1 MDNTLS
7 NNEII
12 NAFDMLIPYISH
24 FFNDDVSFALTD
36 SEKYL
41 KVVNCSKLVFK
52 INPMDPI
59 PNGGAIREAINS
71 GKVVIKDVPE
81 SVYGV
86 PFKSFAIPVINNG
99 NIEGVIVAGKSIK
112 IRNSTIEAS
121 SELSEALKQ
130 MSMTINTI
138 NSGIQDVA
146 SKNSNLL
153 AMTNETKSK
162 TDDTG
167 EILRFVQKVSS
178 QTNLLGL
185 NAAIEAAR
193 AGELGK
199 GFSVVAE
206 EIRKLSTSTSDSVV
220 KIDSFLRNI
229 EKSISEISDSLKES
243 NNTFQNQATALEE
256 ITDSIK
262 EIHSIANK
270 LEELSKLI
278 V

>member
-41 KVVNCSKLVFK
+41 KVVNCSNLVFK
-52 INPMDPI
+52 INPLDPI

-112 IRNSTIEAS
+112 IRNSTIDAS
-121 SELSEALKQ
+121 SQLSEALKQ
-130 MSMTINTI
+130 MSTTINDI

-146 SKNSNLL
+146 NKNSNLL
-153 AMTNETKSK
+153 EMTNETKSK

-167 EILRFVQKVSS
+167 EILRFIQEVSS

-199 GFSVVAE
+199 GFSVVAG
-206 EIRKLSTSTSDSVV
+206 EIRKLSTSTSESVV

-229 EKSISEISDSLKES
+229 EKSIAEISDSLKES
-243 NNTFQNQATALEE
+243 NTTFQNQATALEE
-256 ITDSIK
+256 ITDSIT
-262 EIHSIANK
+262 EIHSIASK